1 MSRYSKKKKNTI
13 ALVAVVAA
21 AALALVALFSGLGR
35 TPNED
40 NLFSLEFETYEN
52 GNGYDIIANENG
64 SLTFDGELK
73 GDEPETV
80 LYETIKLKAG
90 TYTISTGTNGNP
102 YTYCMTV
109 KSGDEIVAYSDSGNM
124 ATFVLDAENT
134 VSVYILVNPGA
145 EIDGL
150 TIYPVLCKGD
160 EPVSFFGNVSSK

>member
-21 AALALVALFSGLGR
+21 AALALVALFSGVGR
-35 TPNED
+35 VVNDD
-40 NLFSLEFETYEN
+40 NLFSLEFETYKD
-52 GNGYDIIANENG
+52 GNGYKIIANDDG
-64 SLTFDGELK
+64 SLTFEGNLK

-80 LYETIKLKAG
+80 LYEEIKLKSG

-109 KSGDEIVAYSDSGNM
+109 KSGEDIVAYSDSGNM
-124 ATFVLDAENT
+124 ATFTLASEQE

-145 EIDGL
+145 DIDGL

-160 EPVSFFGNVSSK
+160 EAISFYK